1 MTTSSSPLASVKSAT
16 SGPAASEGVAIA
28 VASAISARFVLR
40 STFLGLN
47 MLRSCVN
54 TKSGDVA
61 HHQAKLDLQSRTL
74 LHRLG
79 MSCVV
84 VRRLRLRVFA
94 DTVRLIR
101 RRRLVPRRRIGQRI
115 ARRLTGEFRRFL
127 FLAVKHVAEHAVPEA
142 EFRRHDL
149 AAEAGCRRLVAI
161 VGLRRLFLWL
171 ATGRQLIGTQ
181 RILFALTFIADVA
194 TLLRRR
200 LRLAP
205 FDVGVFRP
213 RWVVGDRGAALLR
226 RRERAAGR
234 NDERR
239 TLPVVDRLLAVTT
252 EAEPFHDAT
261 QEFLIGRQVVI
272 GRMRGSGTKQRS
284 RTKYQAE

>member
-61 HHQAKLDLQSRTL
+61 HHQAKLDLQPRTL

-84 VRRLRLRVFA
+84 VRCLRLRDFA

-101 RRRLVPRRRIGQRI
+101 RRRLVARRRIGQRI
-115 ARRLTGEFRRFL
+115 ARRLAGEFRRLL
-127 FLAVKHVAEHAVPEA
+127 FLAAENVAEHAVLES
-142 EFRRHDL
+142 EFRRRDL
-149 AAEAGCRRLVAI
+149 APEAGCRRLVTI
-161 VGLRRLFLWL
+161 VGARLLFLWL
-171 ATGRQLIGTQ
+171 AAGRQLIWTQ
-181 RILFALTFIADVA
+181 RILFALPFVADVA
-194 TLLRRR
+194 TLLHGR
-200 LRLAP
+200 LSLTP

-213 RWVVGDRGAALLR
+213 GRVVGNRSATFFR
-226 RRERAAGR
+226 RRQLAAGR
-234 NDERR
+234 NDER
-239 TLPVVDRLLAVTT
+239 
-252 EAEPFHDAT
+252 
-261 QEFLIGRQVVI
+261 
-272 GRMRGSGTKQRS
+272 
-284 RTKYQAE
+284 

>member
-61 HHQAKLDLQSRTL
+61 HHQAKRDLQPRTL

-101 RRRLVPRRRIGQRI
+101 RRRLVARRRIGQRI
-115 ARRLTGEFRRFL
+115 ARRLAGEFRRFL
-127 FLAVKHVAEHAVPEA
+127 FLAVEQVAAHAVLESA
-142 EFRRHDL
+142 LRAHDL
-149 AAEAGCRRLVAI
+149 APEAGCWLLV
-161 VGLRRLFLWL
+161 
-171 ATGRQLIGTQ
+171 T
-181 RILFALTFIADVA
+181 VA
-194 TLLRRR
+194 R
-200 LRLAP
+200 
-205 FDVGVFRP
+205 
-213 RWVVGDRGAALLR
+213 ALL
-226 RRERAAGR
+226 
-234 NDERR
+234 
-239 TLPVVDRLLAVTT
+239 P
-252 EAEPFHDAT
+252 
-261 QEFLIGRQVVI
+261 
-272 GRMRGSGTKQRS
+272 
-284 RTKYQAE
+284 

>member
-1 MTTSSSPLASVKSAT
+1 MTTSSSPLASAELAT
-16 SGPAASEGVAIA
+16 SVPAASEGVAIA
-28 VASAISARFVLR
+28 VTSAISAKFVLR

-47 MLRSCVN
+47 MLRSCVS

-61 HHQAKLDLQSRTL
+61 HHQAKVDLQPRTL

-84 VRRLRLRVFA
+84 VRRLRRRAFT

-101 RRRLVPRRRIGQRI
+101 RWRLVPRRRIGQRT

-127 FLAVKHVAEHAVPEA
+127 FLAVEDVAEHAVLES

-149 AAEAGCRRLVAI
+149 ATEAGCRRLVTV
-161 VGLRRLFLWL
+161 VGARLLRLDAR
-171 ATGRQLIGTQ
+171 RQLVGAQ
-181 RILFALTFIADVA
+181 RILFALAFVADVA
-194 TLLRRR
+194 TFLHRR

-213 RWVVGDRGAALLR
+213 GRVVGDRGAAPFGR
-226 RRERAAGR
+226 RQRTAGWY
-234 NDERR
+234 DE
-239 TLPVVDRLLAVTT
+239 
-252 EAEPFHDAT
+252 
-261 QEFLIGRQVVI
+261 
-272 GRMRGSGTKQRS
+272 
-284 RTKYQAE
+284 

>member
-47 MLRSCVN
+47 MLRSCVS

-61 HHQAKLDLQSRTL
+61 HHQAKVDLQPRTL

-84 VRRLRLRVFA
+84 VRRFRRRAFT

-101 RRRLVPRRRIGQRI
+101 RWRLVPRRRIGQRT

-127 FLAVKHVAEHAVPEA
+127 FLAVEDVAEHAVLES

-149 AAEAGCRRLVAI
+149 ATEAGCRRLVTVIGAR
-161 VGLRRLFLWL
+161 LLFLRL
-171 ATGRQLIGTQ
+171 AARRQLIGAQ
-181 RILFALTFIADVA
+181 RV
-194 TLLRRR
+194 
-200 LRLAP
+200 
-205 FDVGVFRP
+205 
-213 RWVVGDRGAALLR
+213 
-226 RRERAAGR
+226 
-234 NDERR
+234 
-239 TLPVVDRLLAVTT
+239 
-252 EAEPFHDAT
+252 
-261 QEFLIGRQVVI
+261 
-272 GRMRGSGTKQRS
+272 
-284 RTKYQAE
+284 